1 MPKTKN
7 QLIEEIRENV
17 FENCQYDEED
27 ITDSLVLCR
36 YGDLDAM
43 SLEEVQLVYNFEFN
57 VDFVDLVI
65 KPKVVYVLTDDLS
78 HMTIHATLESANK
91 AVIDFNLDTSC
102 ITEMEIQS

>member
-1 MPKTKN
+1 MSKTKN

>member
-1 MPKTKN
+1 MPKNKN

-57 VDFVDLVI
+57 VDDVDLVI

-91 AVIDFNLDTSC
+91 AVIDFNLDTSW